1 MASNQQILNFLNA
14 PPVNPALATRAV
26 TPGAN
31 QRAQARYTPSPHLK
45 AQIGAQIDAK
55 NAAAKGQAQAQKQ
68 AMQQQRI
75 QLQAQNQ
82 ALRGQKQAVDAL
94 QRQQSLDQRQ
104 QALNLRST
112 QEHRLQTGATVH
124 AVEGLTSLA
133 DNARSFGSRV
143 EEWANNVAT
152 PGGIGLLLLAIFILL
167 WAVVPVNGGKTRA
180 YLFWLTLTGRTR
192 MTDSPDA
199 GGTYTDPGASGAS
212 GNFGSGGVV
221 SSNGHSV
228 SAVSDLLAQAS
239 IRDWGGSV

>member
-1 MASNQQILNFLNA
+1 MASNQQILNFLNT

-45 AQIGAQIDAK
+45 AQIGAQLDQQKAQAQGAQQAVK
-55 NAAAKGQAQAQKQ
+55 NQQAQQRINLRAQRQAQQAQAHQ
-68 AMQQQRI
+68 
-75 QLQAQNQ
+75 
-82 ALRGQKQAVDAL
+82 D
-94 QRQQSLDQRQ
+94 SLAFRQ
-104 QALNLRST
+104 QALNLRSM
-112 QEHRLQTGATVH
+112 QENRLQTGATVH